1 MKAKKI
7 IALGL
12 AAMMTLSLVAC
23 GSSSDGEANKGDD
36 SIIVYTNSDQMDEMH
51 GWKKK
56 QRKRDLILK

>member
-23 GSSSDGEANKGDD
+23 GSSSDKKANKGDD
-36 SIIVYTNSDQMDEMH
+36 SIIVYTNSGSD
-51 GWKKK
+51 G
-56 QRKRDLILK
+56 RDVWLEEKAKEAGLILK